1 MKKQVLF
8 SLGLYLLLL
17 VLTIDVSFIILGK
30 EELRLFSKPLL
41 MPLLLG
47 YYSKGRPLSRNRDL
61 WITFA
66 LLLSFLGDLFLLF
79 PWGFV
84 LGLGSFLLAHIFYI
98 LELKNRQER
107 PYNFFYAVVLLLTL
121 GAVLW
126 KLWQELG
133 DLKVPVLLYAGVLI
147 FMALQAAA
155 TRSWKLFLG
164 GAFFVASDG
173 VLAFELFGAESTL
186 GAVLVM
192 LSYAGAQVLL
202 IKGLKDAGAIS
213 T

>member
-1 MKKQVLF
+1 MKKAVLF

-30 EELRLFSKPLL
+30 EDLRLFSKPLL

-47 YYSKGRPLSRNRDL
+47 YYSKGRPLSRKRDL
-61 WITFA
+61 RIVSA

-98 LELKNRQER
+98 LELKKRQER

-133 DLKVPVLLYAGVLI
+133 DLKVPVLLYAGVLV

-164 GAFFVASDG
+164 GALFVASDG
-173 VLAFELFGAESTL
+173 ILAFELFGAESTL

-192 LSYAGAQVLL
+192 LSYVGAQVLL
-202 IKGLKDAGAIS
+202 VKGLKDTGAIS